1 MEPVT
6 RECQAGLIRINEKTY
21 NLIDTPPISNNM
33 SMKDIRN
40 NDGLKKI
47 TDIILAC
54 SYGIQAF
61 IFVIDI
67 KQRDNFS
74 KIFKIIK
81 AYLGH
86 IKVLK
91 HIIVA
96 FTNLSKKHTENPL
109 FPEVLN
115 KEMRD
120 ILNSVDN
127 RWFISPNPEI
137 YKKDSKVVLD
147 NMKKAKELISG
158 FRSAYTTAMFNEI
171 IEAENREAE
180 ARKLEAEARKAENR
194 EVVVPNDGCFNLD
207 TKVMLINKKILSMSS
222 VRVGDQVCCGTI
234 DGQLKFS
241 KVYSI
246 AHRSFEIKTKFLKVE
261 FETIDGIRKGSLY
274 LTPEHHI
281 FVNNNFDYA
290 KNLKRFHKIQVL
302 VGTRLFQAYVM
313 NCSREYHNGYV
324 AIFTRSGTIIAN
336 DVLCSCYAV
345 CPPHQNLIH
354 YSLLPLQLFEKFG
367 ESTIIGSNGEE
378 IHPYL
383 YFLMHVFL
391 YLIFIKDYLIYNEV
405 M

>member
-1 MEPVT
+1 MFLAEAQDSISSGKSTLGNWLFGFQGNDSNATFQTDFSMEPVT

-61 IFVIDI
+61 IF
-67 KQRDNFS
+67 
-74 KIFKIIK
+74 IIK

-147 NMKKAKELISG
+147 NMKKAKELI
-158 FRSAYTTAMFNEI
+158 T
-171 IEAENREAE
+171 
-180 ARKLEAEARKAENR
+180 ENR

-246 AHRSFEIKTKFLKVE
+246 AHQ
-261 FETIDGIRKGSLY
+261 GSLY

-367 ESTIIGSNGEE
+367 ESTIIGSNVNA
-378 IHPYL
+378 INPINP
-383 YFLMHVFL
+383 VN
-391 YLIFIKDYLIYNEV
+391 IINSINSV
-405 M
+405 NIINPINPINPVNTINQN

>member
-1 MEPVT
+1 MKLDESSENIESSENFENSENISGTLVEAKDVFNT
-6 RECQAGLIRINEKTY
+6 AIFILGNTGKYIRVKSLYT
-21 NLIDTPPISNNM
+21 
-33 SMKDIRN
+33 N
-40 NDGLKKI
+40 NDELKKI
-47 TDIILAC
+47 TEIILAC

-61 IFVIDI
+61 IFVVDI

-74 KIFKIIK
+74 KIFRIIK

-86 IKVLK
+86 DKVLE

-96 FTNLSKKHTENPL
+96 FTNLSKKHTENPS

-120 ILNSVDN
+120 ILTSVDN
-127 RWFISPNPEI
+127 RWFISPNPEM

-158 FRSAYTTAMFNEI
+158 FRGAYTTAMFNEI
-171 IEAENREAE
+171 REA
-180 ARKLEAEARKAENR
+180 KNR
-194 EVVVPNDGCFNLD
+194 EVVVLNDGCFKLD
-207 TKVMLINKKILSMSS
+207 TKVMLRNKKILSMSL

-246 AHRSFEIKTKFLKVE
+246 AHRSFEIKTEFLKVE

-302 VGTRLFQAYVM
+302 IGTRLFQAYVM

-324 AIFTRSGTIIAN
+324 TIFTRSGTIIAD
-336 DVLCSCYAV
+336 DVLCSCYAI

-354 YSLLPLQLFEKFG
+354 YTLLPLRLFEKFG
-367 ESTIIGSNGEE
+367 ESTIIGSNDEE

-383 YFLMHVFL
+383 YYLMRIFHFYKRLFDRPFLIMQ
-391 YLIFIKDYLIYNEV
+391 
-405 M
+405 